1 MPPAPKPA
9 VRPTAFAVVYR
20 KLDDGRWEAS
30 IPDMPGVT
38 AVGKDIDAAKNKVW
52 NAGKQFLKKNPLMA
66 DLIPT
71 TVVGYVHPSADEAP
85 ARAQA
90 AEAADVE

>member
-1 MPPAPKPA
+1 MPPVPKPA

-38 AVGKDIDAAKNKVW
+38 AVGKDIDAAKSKVW

-85 ARAQA
+85 ARAQDTKVV
-90 AEAADVE
+90 DVE